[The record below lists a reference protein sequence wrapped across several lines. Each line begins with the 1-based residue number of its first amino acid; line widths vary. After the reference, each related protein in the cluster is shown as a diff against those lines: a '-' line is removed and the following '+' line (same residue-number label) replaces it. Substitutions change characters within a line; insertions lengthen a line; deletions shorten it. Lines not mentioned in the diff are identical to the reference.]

1 MNFSKKFLPEASL
14 AGREGDPEERQFF

>member
-1 MNFSKKFLPEASL
+1 MNFSKKFLPEANL